1 MKPPFE
7 NDETLLAACLRG
19 DAGAWDEFVT
29 RYSRLI
35 YWSIRQTLRESRYGG
50 REDLVGDVFQDV
62 FGKIF
67 ERSAM
72 LRLNDARNI
81 RKFLVVL
88 SANLTLDR
96 LKSISRLEGKSI
108 YLDDPQEGAG
118 TGAVPVYAIEAG
130 PAEAAGRNEKQTLVA
145 EVLGSLGAREKACLE
160 MHFFD
165 DRTHRE
171 IGLVLGLPQDTV
183 SSIIRRAKEKIKD
196 KFIKKGLD
204 A

>member
-1 MKPPFE
+1 MTPPFE

-19 DAGAWDEFVT
+19 DAGAWDEFVK

-35 YWSIRQTLRESRYGG
+35 YWSIRQTVRQSRFGA

-67 ERSAM
+67 EKSAM

-96 LKSISRLEGKSI
+96 LKGLSRLEGKSV
-108 YLDDPQEGAG
+108 YLDAPEGEAGLCGPIDTLESGPAG
-118 TGAVPVYAIEAG
+118 TAARKERQAI
-130 PAEAAGRNEKQTLVA
+130 VVD
-145 EVLGSLGAREKACLE
+145 VLGGLSTREKACLE

-165 DRTHRE
+165 GRTHRE
-171 IGLVLGLPQDTV
+171 IALVLGLPQDTV